1 MVAMKI
7 KWVNTY
13 EVLRTMS
20 KKCSK
25 YLIKM
30 EVLVAQSC
38 LTRCSPTDCSL
49 PGSSPH
55 GILQARLLEWVI
67 IPSSRGSS
75 QPRDQIPVS
84 CIVGRFF
91 NL

>member
-13 EVLRTMS
+13 EVLRTLS
-20 KKCSK
+20 NKCSK
-25 YLIKM
+25 YSIKM
-30 EVLVAQSC
+30 KVLVAQSC
-38 LTRCSPTDCSL
+38 VTLCNPMDYSL
-49 PGSSPH
+49 PGSSAH
-55 GILQARLLEWVI
+55 GILQVRLLEWVV

-75 QPRDQIPVS
+75 QPKHQTPVS

-91 NL
+91 AI